1 MTNPND
7 NQPQDLSRG
16 IPKDN
21 IIVGGGEMGALMR
34 ALDWPKTLMGSP
46 EHWPQSL
53 RTALSIMLDAYF
65 PMYIAWGPDYIQFY
79 NDGYRPILGSTKHP
93 AALGL
98 SSKETFAESWHIIG
112 PMFDGV
118 MEGKAI
124 GSEEWML
131 PLDRHRYLEECFFN
145 YSYSP
150 IREEGGGVGGVLV
163 VVTETTDRVLSERR
177 LRTLRD
183 LAFRTELNLTTK
195 EIFYTAIETLQD
207 NPADIPFAFLYLVG
221 EVQFE
226 LAGNTDIAQNNR
238 IAPSAIDFEDESG
251 WPLRQVTTSGERL
264 LIDDVEKRFGT
275 FSSGLWPEPITKAIV
290 LPVVMLG
297 QEQAHAVL
305 IVGISPRRAFDE
317 NYQNFLTLVVGQI
330 ATAVTKAHVFEEERK
345 RTEALIELDRTKTE
359 FFSNVSHEFRTP
371 LTLMLNPL
379 QELLSDDEGTL
390 SAAQYQ
396 NVEIAQ
402 RNSLRL
408 LKLVNTLLDFSS
420 IQSNRIQAAFEPS
433 DLAALTVD
441 FASNFG
447 SAFADV
453 GLRLVVNCPPLPE
466 MVYVD
471 HDMWEKIVVNLLS
484 NAFKFTFDGEIAIS
498 LRILAGHAELTVRDT
513 GIGISP
519 EALPHIFTRFYQV
532 RGVRSRMVEGSGIGL
547 ALVYELVRFHGGN
560 IVVTSTLDVGTTFTV
575 TIPLGTAHLPQEQIS
590 PSLST
595 TQHASSYA
603 QETLQLLSI
612 AELAS
617 SSGVAEALAPNL
629 DTGTF
634 IPIPTAASDIR
645 ILVVDDNVDMRIY
658 LRRLL
663 ERQYVV
669 ETVKDGLEA
678 LTFIHKNPPDLII
691 TDVMM
696 PNLDGF
702 ELLKQLRAD
711 YSTRGIPLILLS
723 ARAGQEARI
732 EGVQAGADDY
742 LTKPFAARE
751 LMASIESQLQ
761 LADLRLEVAQK
772 ERAAQIAIENIIE
785 GITYPFYMLDRDWR
799 FVYVN
804 VHALEIWGEKRK
816 NLIGKIIWDVF
827 PPTNPNM
834 LKLQTRLSQ
843 AISEQRS
850 QSYEN
855 YSDTFTKGV
864 KHWWEIDIY
873 PSHTGTAVYFRD
885 ITERKDA
892 EQLRQRLELVLENVN
907 TGFLI
912 LDRNWRYIYANREAA
927 AITNTANGT
936 TREQLLQ
943 MTLEEAFP
951 EIVGSYLHNQLKHS
965 MDEQVFSVFEVY
977 LEPYDIWLEY
987 RLYPSSG
994 DLAVFVTDITQRKKE
1009 EQDRT
1014 QLAATL
1020 ETERQR
1026 LANIMATVPGVIWEN
1041 QHIDELEE
1049 MKLVFISAYIETM
1062 LGYTVEE
1069 ALAEPHFWLKIFH
1082 PDDAQQTFEA
1092 FYKVRQSRGS
1102 GVINFRALHKSGRV
1116 LDIQAIMITILK
1128 DDKPVGKRGVMMDVS
1143 ERQRLMKAQ
1152 TRYATMLRRSNE
1164 ELQQFAYVAS
1174 HDLQEPL
1181 RMVTSYLQILE
1192 SRYSNSLDS
1201 DAHEFIGFA
1210 VDGAARM
1217 KALINDLLAYSR
1229 VDGAEKEFE
1238 EFDMQLALDKAL
1250 VNTAIDIED
1259 TGAIITADAMPS
1271 IKADRMQITQIFQNL
1286 ISNAIKFQRGT
1297 NLPQVHIGVERK
1309 KDEWEFLVR
1318 DNGIGIAPQYRE
1330 RIFVI
1335 FQRLNKKDEY
1345 PGTGI
1350 GLAICKKVVERHGGR
1365 MWVESTV
1372 GEGTTFYFTLP
1383 I

>member
-1 MTNPND
+1 MIPSDEIN
-7 NQPQDLSRG
+7 PQDASSRNS
-16 IPKDN
+16 IDSV
-21 IIVGGGEMGALMR
+21 IVGGGEMGVLMR
-34 ALDWPKTLMGSP
+34 ALDWSKTSIGLP
-46 EHWPQSL
+46 EQWPQSL

-65 PMYIAWGPDYIQFY
+65 PMYIAWGQDYIQFY

-118 MEGKAI
+118 MQGNAV

-131 PLDRHRYLEECFFN
+131 PLDRHNYLEECFFN

-183 LAFRTELNLTTK
+183 LAFRTELNLTTA
-195 EIFYTAIETLQD
+195 EIFHTSLETLKD
-207 NPADIPFAFLYLVG
+207 NPSDIPFAILYQVG
-221 EVQFE
+221 ESNFE
-226 LAGNTDIAQNNR
+226 LAGSTDLNQNTH
-238 IAPSAIDFEDESG
+238 IAPSLIDYNDQSG
-251 WPLRQVTTSGERL
+251 WPLQGVVESKQEML
-264 LIDDVEKRFGT
+264 LDDIQERFGT
-275 FSSGLWPEPITKAIV
+275 FSIGPWPEPIREVVALPIV
-290 LPVVMLG
+290 LLG
-297 QEQAHAVL
+297 QEQVHAVL
-305 IVGISPRRAFDE
+305 IVGISPRRALDE
-317 NYQNFLTLVVGQI
+317 KYENFLTLVVGQI
-330 ATAVTKAHVFEEERK
+330 ATAVTKAHAFQEERK
-345 RTEALIELDRTKTE
+345 RSDALAELDRAKTE

-371 LTLMLNPL
+371 LTLMINPL
-379 QELLSDDEGTL
+379 QELLSDVEGTL
-390 SAAQYQ
+390 SAAQHRH
-396 NVEIAQ
+396 VDIAQ

-408 LKLVNTLLDFSS
+408 LKLVNTLLDFSR
-420 IQSNRIQAAFEPS
+420 IQSNRIQAEFEPS
-433 DLAALTVD
+433 DLAAMTVD
-441 FASNFG
+441 FASNFR
-447 SAFADV
+447 SAFERV
-453 GLRLVVNCPPLPE
+453 GLNLVVDCPPLPE
-466 MVYVD
+466 MVYID
-471 HDMWEKIVVNLLS
+471 HDMWEKIIVNLLA
-484 NAFKFTFDGEIAIS
+484 NAFKFTFEGEIAVS
-498 LRILAGHAELTVRDT
+498 MRLVAGNAELTIRDT
-513 GIGISP
+513 GIGISS
-519 EALPHIFTRFYQV
+519 ENLPHIFTRFYQV
-532 RGVRSRMVEGSGIGL
+532 RSARSRMVEGSGIGL
-547 ALVYELVRFHGGN
+547 ALVYELVRFHAGN
-560 IVVTSTLDVGTTFTV
+560 ITVTSSVDVGTTFTV

-590 PSLST
+590 MSPSTAQHSLS
-595 TQHASSYA
+595 YV
-603 QETLQLLSI
+603 QETLQLLTI

-617 SSGVAEALAPNL
+617 SSEVAEVLAPNL

-634 IPIPTAASDIR
+634 LPIQAAASDIR
-645 ILVVDDNVDMRIY
+645 ILVVDDNVDMRLY

-663 ERQYVV
+663 ERQYDV
-669 ETVKDGLEA
+669 ETANDGLEA
-678 LTFIHKNPPDLII
+678 LALMRNSAPDLILADI
-691 TDVMM
+691 MM

-702 ELLKQLRAD
+702 ALLQQLRAD

-723 ARAGQEARI
+723 ARSGQEARI
-732 EGVQAGADDY
+732 EGLQAGADDY

-751 LMASIESQLQ
+751 LLASIESQLQ
-761 LADLRLEVAQK
+761 LAELRREVVQK
-772 ERAAQIAIENIIE
+772 ERTAQLAIENIIE

-804 VHALEIWGEKRK
+804 VHALEIWGKKRK
-816 NLIGKIIWDVF
+816 DLIGKNIWEVF
-827 PPTNPNM
+827 PPTDANM
-834 LKLQTRLSQ
+834 LKLQTRLYQ

-850 QSYEN
+850 QSYES
-855 YSDTFTKGV
+855 YSDTFTKGA

-873 PSHTGTAVYFRD
+873 PSSTGAAVYFRD

-892 EQLRQRLELVLENVN
+892 EQLRERLELVLENVN
-907 TGFLI
+907 TGFMI
-912 LDRNWRYIYANREAA
+912 LDKNWRYIYANREAA
-927 AITNTANGT
+927 AITTTANGT
-936 TREQLLQ
+936 TREKLLQ
-943 MTLEEAFP
+943 MTLYEAFP
-951 EIVGSYLHNQLKHS
+951 EIVGSYLHNQLKHA
-965 MDEQVFSVFEVY
+965 MDEQVPSVFEVH
-977 LEPYDIWLEY
+977 LEPYGLWLEY

-994 DLAVFVTDITQRKKE
+994 DLAVFVNDVTQRKRE

-1041 QHIDELEE
+1041 EHTDEHEE
-1049 MKLVFISAYIETM
+1049 MRLVFISAYVETM

-1069 ALAEPHFWLKIFH
+1069 AMAEPHFWLKIFH
-1082 PDDAQQTFEA
+1082 PDDAQPTFAA

-1102 GVINFRALHKSGRV
+1102 GTINFRAIHKSGRII
-1116 LDIQAIMITILK
+1116 DIQALMTTVLK

-1192 SRYSNSLDS
+1192 SRYSNSLDN

-1238 EFDMQLALDKAL
+1238 EFDVQLSLDKAL
-1250 VNTAIDIED
+1250 ANTAMDIGD
-1259 TGAIITADAMPS
+1259 KHAIITADAMPS
-1271 IKADRMQITQIFQNL
+1271 IKADRTQITQIFQNL
-1286 ISNAIKFQRGT
+1286 ISNAVKFQRQGI
-1297 NLPQVHIGVERK
+1297 LPQVHIGVERK
-1309 KDEWEFLVR
+1309 KDEWQFSVR
-1318 DNGIGIAPQYRE
+1318 DNGIGIAPQYMD

-1365 MWVESTV
+1365 MWVESIV

-1383 I
+1383 T